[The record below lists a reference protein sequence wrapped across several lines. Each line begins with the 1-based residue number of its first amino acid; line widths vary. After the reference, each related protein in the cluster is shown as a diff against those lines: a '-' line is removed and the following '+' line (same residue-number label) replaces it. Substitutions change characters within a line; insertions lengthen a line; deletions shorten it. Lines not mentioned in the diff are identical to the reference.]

1 MQKRC
6 RLWITE
12 ICPPFRSCFLSCSF
26 ICVKFLVP
34 KILDRVVVVSLVL
47 VNKLVKLKFSTVQ
60 QRSFKLK
67 LNVRYSTARPFSIK
81 CLHFIYPT
89 SFLNVLKL
97 THIYF
102 LYKHFTYWIFNFLF
116 RFDCV
121 YFKFYKCNFGMLNAS
136 FSLYKCI
143 SFSSLFFFWS
153 VLYLPSEKE
162 RTYSTKCTQS
172 K

>member
-12 ICPPFRSCFLSCSF
+12 IFPPFRSCSLSCSF

-143 SFSSLFFFWS
+143 SFSSLFFFLECFIFAQWKRKNLFNK
-153 VLYLPSEKE
+153 VHTE
-162 RTYSTKCTQS
+162 
-172 K
+172 